1 MSDSFPFLDRLLSE
15 YTIPSELWIE
25 SSKLAFEELNTP
37 RSLACWILLNAREHK
52 QLLDVEF
59 DPRLYLE
66 EDKDRVQRDFIA
78 TELLRKFQGIPGF
91 SDKVREEAA
100 LQKAASAETECL
112 KTNTR
117 ILEWTHGSGFPAG
130 VEGLISRA
138 RRKIIHVLGSYDL
151 GEHLKAC
158 RWGPGSDALN
168 KRPYV
173 SSYHKFKSLL
183 AGTKSVAPFVS
194 SLLEGN
200 YLWATW
206 LCSNDV
212 VGPISPIM
220 KFIPGN
226 GSLTVPKSAKT
237 NRFICIEPG
246 ANVYLQLGLGSM
258 IRRRLRRVGIDLNSQ
273 DRNQMFAL
281 EGSESGLWAT
291 IDLSSASDTIAR
303 RLVHLLF
310 SGHPELEVW
319 FRVLE
324 ALRSPFTNYG
334 SAKKPKWTL
343 NHKFSSMGNGYT
355 FELETLI
362 FWALSS
368 SAAEEA
374 GGECA
379 AVYGDDIIVS
389 NHVFDSVSEILNHCG
404 FTVNRRKSYNTT
416 PFRESCGMNAWHGY
430 ELKSYRLQTLE
441 NLSDVYSLHNG
452 LLRCGL
458 KRAASYVIRRIPR
471 KLRFYGPAGAGDGVI
486 HSPDISTWDAMP
498 HGVADQWF
506 FWSLKLKSLVWKS
519 ETIPVRAY
527 EPALLHSF
535 STKVPLSDHP
545 VYTGNCWGSEGLVT
559 LTDGCFG
566 VGEILVSR
574 EALGLSHPAL
584 PG

>member
-1 MSDSFPFLDRLLSE
+1 MSKQFPALDRLLQD
-15 YTIPSELWIE
+15 YQVPGELWKDV
-25 SSKLAFEELNTP
+25 SLLAYEELNTP
-37 RSLACWILLNAREHK
+37 RSLACWLLLMNKEYT
-52 QLLDVEF
+52 QLLDLEF
-59 DPRLYLE
+59 DPHLYLE
-66 EDKDRVQRDFIA
+66 WDRDRVQRDFIA
-78 TELLRKFQGIPGF
+78 TELLRKFSGVPGY
-91 SDKVREEAA
+91 SDEFREEVA
-100 LQKAASAETECL
+100 LKKAAAAEVECL
-112 KTNTR
+112 TTNTR

-130 VEGLISRA
+130 VESLLSRA
-138 RRKIIHVLGSYDL
+138 RRKIIHVLRTYDL

-194 SLLEGN
+194 ALLEQN
-200 YLWATW
+200 DLWATW
-206 LCSNDV
+206 LCSSPIS
-212 VGPISPIM
+212 GPISPRM
-220 KFIPGN
+220 EFVKGN

-237 NRFICIEPG
+237 NRFICVEPG
-246 ANVYLQLGLGSM
+246 ANVYLQLGLGLM

-281 EGSESGLWAT
+281 EGSESNLWAT

-303 RLVHLLF
+303 RLVQILF
-310 SGHPELEVW
+310 SGNPELEVW
-319 FRVLE
+319 FRVME

-334 SAKKPKWTL
+334 SRKRPEWRL
-343 NHKFSSMGNGYT
+343 NHKFSSMGNGFT

-379 AVYGDDIIVS
+379 VVYGDDIIVS
-389 NHVFDSVSEILNHCG
+389 NHAFASVAALLRHCG
-404 FTVNRRKSYNTT
+404 FSVNTRKSYCET
-416 PFRESCGMNAWHGY
+416 PFRESCGMNAWYGY
-430 ELKSYRLQTLE
+430 ELTSYRLQTLE
-441 NLSDVYSLHNG
+441 NLSDLYSFHNG

-458 KRAASYVIRRIPR
+458 KRAASYVVRRIPR

-486 HSPDISTWDAMP
+486 HCPDISTWNATP
-498 HGVADQWF
+498 HGVVDQWY
-506 FWSLKLKSLVWKS
+506 FWSLKLKSLVWES

-527 EPALLHSF
+527 EPAILHSF

-545 VYTGNCWGSEGLVT
+545 VFTGGCWGSEGLVT
-559 LTDGCFG
+559 LTDGRFR

-574 EALGLSHPAL
+574 EALGLAHPAL
-584 PG
+584 PE